1 MTSLIEDM
9 CLFIFLALGIFQLTL
24 ENNLSSFLNIQEDK
38 RFRQLCGEK
47 KLLENIILIVCYC
60 YDINE
65 PILLIRKSKN
75 KKLTHCVNAT
85 KI

>member
-9 CLFIFLALGIFQLTL
+9 CLFIFLALGTFQLKL
-24 ENNLSSFLNIQEDK
+24 ENNLSSTYKKTNGLGNYEEK
-38 RFRQLCGEK
+38 RNCYRIL
-47 KLLENIILIVCYC
+47 IDLIVCYC

-65 PILLIRKSKN
+65 PIVLIRKNKN